1 MNATNNL
8 ADLYEKGHGVTQD
21 YAKALSL
28 YRQAAKA
35 GNATSMFSL
44 AELYEKGLGVP
55 ADPGLSYTYCKL
67 ALHAEGDYA
76 AYCARL
82 SAVLKPD
89 QVSAADA
96 FALGWKTDMELPVP
110 GSL

>member
-1 MNATNNL
+1 M
-8 ADLYEKGHGVTQD
+8 
-21 YAKALSL
+21 SL
-28 YRQAAKA
+28 GENSHRPQA
-35 GNATSMFSL
+35 
-44 AELYEKGLGVP
+44 P
-55 ADPGLSYTYCKL
+55 DPVLSYTYCKI
-67 ALHAEGDYA
+67 ALHADGDYA

-96 FALGWKTDMELPVP
+96 FALGWKDGMELPVP